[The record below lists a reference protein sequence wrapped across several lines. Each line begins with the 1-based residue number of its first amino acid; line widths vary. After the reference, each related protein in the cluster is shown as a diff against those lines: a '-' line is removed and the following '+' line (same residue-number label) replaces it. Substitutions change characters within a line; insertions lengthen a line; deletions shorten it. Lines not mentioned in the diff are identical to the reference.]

1 MIILHGFYITM
12 RAMKT
17 KIYLLLLPLIIAG
30 TASCEKSPDPGT
42 DTRKNIE
49 AIDGHLSFKTT
60 GVFDNYISQLRG
72 TASDTKSGEY
82 TEGVEMDIPGFTSI
96 AKRRDGILTK
106 AGNIDRGG
114 TQMTK
119 EEWDIYNSE
128 ILIDDPVLE
137 HVLDTNMFIEVGD
150 YIYKITK
157 HGTFK
162 TLRSNDVNEFL
173 DIIDKFDVGVAES
186 MPNGSET
193 RIGKDVTFINT
204 FYGKTNGT
212 ELFDKP
218 WEGEGEPSETKAWYG
233 WGYPVSMH
241 SQYNV
246 NTMNYPIGNKING
259 FAMSLGF
266 SLIHSYQIDA
276 NHSVVINFYN
286 TNVGFYASQGVSI
299 RMQEKRKRILFEV
312 WTNGKAD
319 RMALGFNGL
328 HAKHSFMLGGDMYFV
343 NLQDMRNMNI
353 YDANMGSA
361 GNQQM
366 IYKRT
371 YESGVPYLSGLG
383 TQITFAMPK
392 LKYDGALIT
401 KDSYDRLQS
410 MNLCTAD
417 EMATALVSVGG
428 YNGPALMYIP
438 SPSSRSKYSS
448 DTILTYGVKEVY
460 SSYETS
466 VNFLEYGG
474 FEGFKPMYF
483 SWTSFHKV
491 DVFGSVNYKGRWYG
505 VRINIQ

>member
-1 MIILHGFYITM
+1 MIILHGFYKIT

-30 TASCEKSPDPGT
+30 TASCEKSSGPET
-42 DTRKNIE
+42 DVRKNIE
-49 AIDGHLSFKTT
+49 AVDGHLSFKTS

-72 TASDTKSGEY
+72 ATSDTKSGGY

-96 AKRRDGILTK
+96 AKRRDEILTK

-114 TQMTK
+114 TQMSK

-150 YIYKITK
+150 YIYRITK

-162 TLRSNDVNEFL
+162 TLRTNDINEFL
-173 DIIDKFDVGVAES
+173 DVIDKFDVGVAES

-212 ELFDKP
+212 EFFGKP
-218 WEGEGEPSETKAWYG
+218 WEGETEPEETKAWYG
-233 WGYPVSMH
+233 WGYPISLH
-241 SQYNV
+241 TSYNV
-246 NTMNYPIGNKING
+246 NTLNYPLGNKVNG

-266 SLIHSYQIDA
+266 NLTHSYLIDS

-286 TNVGFYASQGVSI
+286 TNVGFYASQGVNVRI
-299 RMQEKRKRILFEV
+299 QEKRKRWLGSV
-312 WTNGKAD
+312 WTNGKAE

-328 HAKHSFMLGGDMYFV
+328 HAKHSFMLNGDMYFT
-343 NLQDMRNMNI
+343 NLRDMRNMNV
-353 YDANMGSA
+353 YNANMGSA
-361 GNQQM
+361 GTQQM
-366 IYKRT
+366 VYKRT
-371 YESGVPYLSGLG
+371 YESNVPYLSGLG
-383 TQITFAMPK
+383 SQVTLVMPK
-392 LKYDGALIT
+392 FEYDGALIT
-401 KDSYDRLQS
+401 KDCYDKLQS
-410 MNLCTAD
+410 MGICSAED
-417 EMATALVSVGG
+417 MANALVTVGG
-428 YNGPALMYIP
+428 TSGPALMYIP
-438 SPSSRSKYSS
+438 QPGSRSKYSN
-448 DTILTYGVKEVY
+448 DAILTYGVKEVY
-460 SSYETS
+460 NTYETG

-483 SWTSFHKV
+483 SWTSFYKV
-491 DVFGSVNYKGRWYG
+491 DVFGSIFYNGRWYG
-505 VRINIQ
+505 ARINIQ